1 MRAGQIAEP
10 APVVR
15 LDGPALDAVRL
26 VADTSTHGVVVV
38 DETGRPV
45 TLLTESQ
52 LIGLFLPRYLRAEP
66 TLAHVVDEEHA
77 DRFAHALSGATVRAL
92 LPVPLPTIPAVRD
105 DDTLVEAASVMDS
118 LQSPLVAVLDASG
131 GLVGVVTAG
140 RLLSAMLPE

>member
-45 TLLTESQ
+45 TLLTESR
-52 LIGLFLPRYLRAEP
+52 LIGLFLARQHGHPISFGQFARYGVPVALGSVALCVPYLLLRYA
-66 TLAHVVDEEHA
+66 
-77 DRFAHALSGATVRAL
+77 
-92 LPVPLPTIPAVRD
+92 
-105 DDTLVEAASVMDS
+105 
-118 LQSPLVAVLDASG
+118 
-131 GLVGVVTAG
+131 
-140 RLLSAMLPE
+140 